1 MDKTR
6 VLVVGGTGTVGT
18 VLSEVLAH
26 DPRVALVI
34 AGRDAR
40 KAGDLARSLHAE
52 ARTID
57 VLDEATIPAAL
68 TGVRVVVN
76 CFAGPFTHA
85 PLHLP
90 KMAAERGID
99 YLDVSGSYEWSER
112 LLTLR
117 DVAEKGSAT
126 LITALGANPGI
137 PGIAVIDAKSELTE
151 MESARLLFV
160 MGSKIDGISLAGL
173 KELKHMFE
181 VKPMCFRD
189 GEWRPPESEGMREH
203 VGVPFDKEVYLGT
216 FVTRDLLT
224 LPALTGLREIS
235 AWSGSQSTL
244 QGLAMVG
251 GIWIGMTEHDGSARF
266 LLRMLKRMGE
276 MKGNISDA
284 LVKIEVIGQS
294 EGARV
299 KRTVEMYCDENYATA
314 IAPAVVCLQVI
325 EGQIQRKG
333 VFFGPEVVPARDFM
347 RRLGAYALHLTKT
360 VTPA

>member
-1 MDKTR
+1 MDRTR
-6 VLVVGGTGTVGT
+6 VLVVGGYGTVGT

-26 DPRVALVI
+26 DPRVDLVV

-52 ARTID
+52 ARTVD
-57 VLDEATIPAAL
+57 VLDEATIPEAL
-68 TGVRVVVN
+68 AGVRVVVN
-76 CFAGPFTHA
+76 CWAGPFTGA

-90 KMAAERGID
+90 RMAAERGID

-117 DVAEKGSAT
+117 DAAERGGAT

-137 PGIAVIDAKSELTE
+137 PGIAVMDAKHEVQSL
-151 MESARLLFV
+151 ESARILFV

-173 KELKHMFE
+173 KELRHMFE
-181 VKPMCFRD
+181 VKPQCYRE
-189 GEWRPPESEGMREH
+189 GQWRAPEEEGMREH
-203 VGVPFDKEVYLGT
+203 VGAPFDKEVYMGV

-224 LPALTGLREIS
+224 LPELTGLRELS

-251 GIWIGMTEHDGSARF
+251 GIWIGMTQHDGSARF

-276 MKGNISDA
+276 RKGNISDA
-284 LVKIEVIGQS
+284 LIKVEVVGEA

-314 IAPAVVCLQVI
+314 IAPALVCQQVI

-333 VFFGPEVVPARDFM
+333 VFFGTEVVPARDFM
-347 RRLGAYALHLTKT
+347 RRLGGYALHLTKT
-360 VTPA
+360 VVPA